1 MIFVSIISIYHIS
14 AYDGRV
20 QQHTL
25 ELKLALM
32 LQVGV
37 DFEGGV
43 AFADSDVVVVAAG
56 AEVDVG
62 FRSFA

>member
-1 MIFVSIISIYHIS
+1 MPCLDSI
-14 AYDGRV
+14 A
-20 QQHTL
+20 
-25 ELKLALM
+25 K

-56 AEVDVG
+56 AEEDVG
-62 FRSFA
+62 FRSFAYLQVCVGVAFAA

>member
-1 MIFVSIISIYHIS
+1 MPCLDSI
-14 AYDGRV
+14 A
-20 QQHTL
+20 
-25 ELKLALM
+25 K

-43 AFADSDVVVVAAG
+43 AFADSDVVVIAAG